1 MRKII
6 LILVIMIVLIVLT
19 AAELPSSF
27 YKAMNTMKN
36 EEVLCVKNYNAGASF
51 TESYTDF

>member
-6 LILVIMIVLIVLT
+6 LFLVIMVDVIVLT

-27 YKAMNTMKN
+27 YKAMDTMKN
-36 EEVLCVKNYNAGASF
+36 EDILCRF
-51 TESYTDF
+51 